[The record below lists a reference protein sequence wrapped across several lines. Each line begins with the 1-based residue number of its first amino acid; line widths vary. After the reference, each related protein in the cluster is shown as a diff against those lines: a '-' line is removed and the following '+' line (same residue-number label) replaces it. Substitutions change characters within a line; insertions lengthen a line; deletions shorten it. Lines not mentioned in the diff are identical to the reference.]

1 MCIVAQ
7 SKVNVRHSVRM
18 LKGKEKKHEIHRENQ
33 STLGRS
39 SPIHLEI
46 NTMKLG
52 MSLKV
57 FFCEAVQAHII
68 VIKPL

>member
-7 SKVNVRHSVRM
+7 SKVNVRNSVRM
-18 LKGKEKKHEIHRENQ
+18 LKGKEKNEIHRENQ

-46 NTMKLG
+46 NTMKFG
-52 MSLKV
+52 ISLKV
-57 FFCEAVQAHII
+57 FYCEAVQAHII